1 MSRLDETHNLPLFQK
16 AELIYQLVESL
27 VASLP
32 DEDTY
37 IQDTKHLMQEDAMI
51 IPAKIA
57 GAEAGELYSI
67 RMQNAAIIRE
77 NAMHLYDQ
85 VGSLRLYKNYRELE
99 YVEFIRKELNNFR
112 LLFIEWVASFDSNN
126 HIWDEWGLFNPPGA
140 IPPSE
145 QDKATDNDFDFN
157 DFFENDED

>member
-1 MSRLDETHNLPLFQK
+1 MYRLDKTCNLPLFQK
-16 AELIYQLVESL
+16 AELIYQLVECL

-51 IPAKIA
+51 IAAKIA

-77 NAMHLYDQ
+77 HAMHLYVQ
-85 VGSLRLYKNYRELE
+85 VGSLRLHKNYKELE
-99 YVEFIRKELNNFR
+99 YVALIRKELNNFR
-112 LLFIEWVASFDSNN
+112 LLFMEWVGRFDTNN
-126 HIWDEWGLFNPPGA
+126 HIWDEWGLFNPQGA

-145 QDKATDNDFDFN
+145 QDKTSDNHFDFN
-157 DFFENDED
+157 AFFEDDED